1 MHVTVSLFENVKS
14 TRAARETIDFGSFLA
29 DFREPPTS
37 ELEPTPENARVLK
50 LSAPA
55 FAPALF
61 REDRRKKSNIE
72 LAQVLAYDID
82 EQIDP
87 AQLSARLQRRGISYC
102 VHSTTSGK
110 GVHVLIPLARPVD
123 GETYL
128 RYWDEA
134 KGLFYGIAVDMSKR
148 GPESLFFAPRIFE
161 ARRDSYY
168 FDCVTD
174 APFLGSSGF
183 RPFKPELTGVDR
195 YVEEVRVCSD
205 KHTTV
210 NRIGFVLGLLGL
222 ELEDVKTRLLG
233 ALRENTTS
241 TPVIDWVSAENTI
254 VKAWG
259 DGAAQKEADDARPKF
274 IPDAAKS
281 TGKRVLKE
289 AVTGIGKGE
298 VLGPWAYRVGQFV
311 PHVLEY
317 ELVLDELRGA
327 WERAKNHDTR
337 SLDDAVREIVSGLD
351 GGRHNPVGVH
361 EEWQKDL
368 KLTPDGLG
376 FHAGENNVHIVL
388 EKHPDLL
395 NLAAFDVRD
404 GAPVYLTAPPWHAG
418 QKLAYPRRLEDSDRQ
433 RLARWVRDQLG
444 VVNVKP
450 ATALEALIDLANEN
464 KRDALLD
471 YFKSVPTA
479 EGVDTIESVLI
490 RTMGAEDSAYVR
502 AVSKKWLIGLVA
514 RQFDPGCKMDT
525 VLILVGDQGMAK
537 SWFFKEIFP
546 VELQNQAYCDSVNLL
561 RLDKDQ
567 VTKLNRYACVELPEL
582 AGMSKADVETIKMN
596 VTQQRADERLAY
608 ARLHAQF
615 PRRSVFGGTTN
626 RDDFLRDPTG
636 GRRFWP
642 ITVTRALDRE
652 ALRALRGRLWSEAVG
667 AYLRGEEWHLGGEE
681 EALAREIREGFEE
694 EDVLTEKVRDVLACW
709 PGDSKFDDASY
720 AMKSWQ
726 LEGSRVVRARLGQLL
741 LKLGYDLADKP
752 RERRLADCLR
762 RLKWNCRIEQHDGIR
777 YRVWYE
783 KGK

>member
-1 MHVTVSLFENVKS
+1 MHVTVSLFDNARS
-14 TRAARETIDFGSFLA
+14 NRAARETIDFGEFLA
-29 DFREPPTS
+29 DFKEPYTS
-37 ELEPTPENARVLK
+37 DLEPSADNARVLK

-61 REDRRKKSNIE
+61 REDKRKKANIE
-72 LAQVLAYDID
+72 QAQVLAYDID
-82 EQIDP
+82 ETVDP
-87 AQLSARLQRRGISYC
+87 AQLSARLRRRGISYAI
-102 VHSTTSGK
+102 HSTTSGK

-134 KGLFYGIAVDMSKR
+134 RGLFYGIEVDMSKR

-161 ARRDSYY
+161 ARRGDYY

-174 APFLGSSGF
+174 APYLGASGF
-183 RPFKPELTGVDR
+183 RPFKPDLDGIDR
-195 YVEEVRVCSD
+195 YVHEVQTCSQ

-241 TPVIDWVSAENTI
+241 TPVIDWTSAENTI
-254 VKAWG
+254 VSAWT
-259 DGAAQKEADDARPKF
+259 DGHAQKEAEDARPKF
-274 IPDAAKS
+274 IPDSAKS

-289 AVTGIGKGE
+289 AVLGIGKGE
-298 VLGPWAYRVGQFV
+298 TLGAWGFKVGQFV
-311 PHVLEY
+311 PHVLQY

-351 GGRHNPVGVH
+351 AGRRAPVGVH
-361 EEWQKDL
+361 EEWQRDL

-376 FHAGENNVHIVL
+376 FHPGENNVHIVL
-388 EKHPDLL
+388 ERHPDLTGL
-395 NLAAFDVRD
+395 TAFDVRD
-404 GAPVYLTAPPWHAG
+404 GAPVYLGEPPWHRG
-418 QKLAYPRRLEDSDRQ
+418 QRLTYPRRLEDSDRQ

-450 ATALEALIDLANEN
+450 ATALDALIDLANET

-471 YFKSVPTA
+471 YFKSMPNA
-479 EGVDTIESVLI
+479 EGTETIETVLI
-490 RTMGAEDSAYVR
+490 RTMGAEDSPYVR
-502 AVSKKWLIGLVA
+502 AVCKKWLIGLVA
-514 RQFDPGCKMDT
+514 RQFDPGCKMDN
-525 VLILVGDQGMAK
+525 VVVLVGDQGMAK
-537 SWFFKEIFP
+537 SWFFKDIFP
-546 VELQNQAYCDSVNLL
+546 PELQNQAYCDSVNLL

-567 VTKLNRYACVELPEL
+567 VVKLNRYACVELPEL
-582 AGMSKADVETIKMN
+582 AGMTKADVETIKMN
-596 VTQQRADERLAY
+596 VTQQRADERVAY

-615 PRRSVFGGTTN
+615 PRRAVIVGSTN

-636 GRRFWP
+636 ARRFWP
-642 ITVTRALDRE
+642 ITVTRALDKD
-652 ALRALRGRLWSEAVG
+652 ALRALRGQLWAEAVG
-667 AYLRGEEWHLGGEE
+667 AYQRGVEWHLGGEE
-681 EALAREIREGFEE
+681 EALAREIREGYEE
-694 EDVLTEKVRDVLACW
+694 EDALTEKVRDSLACW
-709 PGDSKFDDASY
+709 PGDSKFDDPSY
-720 AMKSWQ
+720 AMKPWQ

-762 RLKWNCRIEQHDGIR
+762 RLKWSCRIEQHDGIR
-777 YRVWYE
+777 YRIWYE